1 VNCTICGTLL
11 DPALEKSTTHPGCF
25 PFAEL
30 DEGDPFVIQIKTLLT
45 DVILWAEKQHP
56 RRAQAPIGPSELGS
70 ACDRRIGYRVAGV
83 SPCNTDFDP
92 WPMIMGTAIHSWLDD
107 AFTNWNRQNKES
119 WMTETALHL
128 DDYVRGH
135 ADLYNRE
142 LETVIDWKGVG
153 TDVMRKIKRDGVPVG
168 YQIQTHLYGY
178 GFTLKGLPVKK
189 VCLAFLPRSGWLKDM
204 YVWCDD
210 YNQDV
215 AVGCIHRLYGI
226 ADRILQLKVTTN
238 PHRWEQVDNVP
249 SNDCGWCPWYNPGLD
264 AELGASDKG
273 CPGR

>member
-1 VNCTICGTLL
+1 MNCTICGTLL
-11 DPALEKSTTHPGCF
+11 DPVVENSTTHPGCF

-30 DEGDPFVIQIKTLLT
+30 DEGDPFVTQMKTLLI

-56 RRAQAPIGPSELGS
+56 RRTQAPIGPSELGS
-70 ACDRRIGYRVAGV
+70 GCDRRIGYRLAGV
-83 SPCNTDFDP
+83 EPCNTEFDP
-92 WPMIMGTAIHSWLDD
+92 WPMIMGTAIHSWLDN

-210 YNQDV
+210 YNQDI
-215 AVGCIHRLYGI
+215 AIGSIYRLYDI
-226 ADRILQLKVTTN
+226 ADKILQLGVTTN
-238 PHRWEQVDNVP
+238 PHRWEQVDNMP
-249 SNDCGWCPWYNPGLD
+249 SNDCGWCPWYNPSQST
-264 AELGASDKG
+264 ELGANDKG

>member
-1 VNCTICGTLL
+1 
-11 DPALEKSTTHPGCF
+11 
-25 PFAEL
+25 
-30 DEGDPFVIQIKTLLT
+30 
-45 DVILWAEKQHP
+45 
-56 RRAQAPIGPSELGS
+56 
-70 ACDRRIGYRVAGV
+70 
-83 SPCNTDFDP
+83 
-92 WPMIMGTAIHSWLDD
+92 
-107 AFTNWNRQNKES
+107 
-119 WMTETALHL
+119 MTETALHL

-210 YNQDV
+210 YNQDI
-215 AVGCIHRLYGI
+215 AVGCINRLYDI
-226 ADRILQLKVTTN
+226 ADRILQLEVTAN

-264 AELGASDKG
+264 TELGASDKG